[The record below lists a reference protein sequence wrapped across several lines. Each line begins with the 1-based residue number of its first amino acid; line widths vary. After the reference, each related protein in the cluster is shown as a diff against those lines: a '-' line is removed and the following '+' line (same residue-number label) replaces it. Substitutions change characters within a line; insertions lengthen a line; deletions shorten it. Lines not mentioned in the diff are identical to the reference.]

1 MALAA
6 SARAVG
12 HNEGG
17 ASVSQVIYFETLRS
31 GLMPDVGLRAP
42 SAGRY
47 CLNCR
52 HWLVADGF
60 GHCERLGGWH
70 GPVQSGQRF
79 VCDRWVKL
87 RDEVVH
93 A

>member
-1 MALAA
+1 M
-6 SARAVG
+6 
-12 HNEGG
+12 
-17 ASVSQVIYFETLRS
+17 SQVIYFETLRS
-31 GLMPDVGLRAP
+31 GLTPAVNVRAP
-42 SAGRY
+42 SAGR
-47 CLNCR
+47 CCMNCR
-52 HWLVADGF
+52 HWLVDAGF

-87 RDEVVH
+87 QDVEVS